1 MRQVPAGSRR
11 SRAAGS
17 SPGPALAPLPV
28 PVPGPGRFRWL
39 PPRSLRPARPLLPLL
54 AVLAASTVL
63 FLAWPGGERGTGRTG
78 GTGGTGGADGPEP
91 LPEPALRSLLARLD
105 PARLWGS
112 LLRPLLHERV
122 PGGPGSR
129 AAREHILSH
138 LRSLGAA
145 WHLELDTFTART
157 PRGPVTF
164 SSVVATA
171 APGDARRLALAC
183 HYDTKVL
190 GDTAGDSGDFVGA
203 TDAAVP
209 CALLLEVAAA
219 LDAHLRD
226 RERQAPPLTL
236 QLLFLDGEEAFEAWS
251 DSDSLYG
258 ARHLAAK
265 MAARG
270 HPAGSEVTAMSL
282 FVLLDLLGAPHP
294 AIHSHCV
301 TVSLCHCQ
309 CQCVTVSLC
318 PCVTLS
324 VPSLSPLSPEPV
336 CAAGPAR
343 CPLSVTVSLCPC
355 VTVSVP
361 VSLCHCQCPRV
372 PVSLCHCHCVTVS
385 LCHCVTVTV
394 SLCPCVTVSLCPCV
408 TVSLCHCQCVP
419 VSLSVSP
426 HCPLCPQSLFVLLD
440 LLGAPHPAIHSHC
453 VTVSLSL
460 CPCVTVSL
468 CHCHCVPVSL
478 CHCVTV
484 TVSLCPCVT
493 VTVSL
498 CHCVTVSLS
507 LCHCVTVSLSLCP
520 CVTVPVSLCHCVPVS
535 LCHCHCVTVSL
546 CHCQCVPVSLS
557 VSPLSPEPVCA
568 AGPAGRPRPRHPQPL
583 PPDPALVLA
592 APRHRAA
599 SPRSPAPPR
608 RPPGPALL
616 PPQPRPRARGGRSRA
631 IPAPRCPR
639 APRDPDAVPAGLAQP
654 WGHRAEPG
662 QGHGDRPGAD
672 PAGVRGGVPAAVTP
686 KTQNPRK

>member
-282 FVLLDLLGAPHP
+282 FVLLDLLGAPGP
-294 AIHSHCV
+294 AIHSHF
-301 TVSLCHCQ
+301 
-309 CQCVTVSLC
+309 
-318 PCVTLS
+318 
-324 VPSLSPLSPEPV
+324 
-336 CAAGPAR
+336 
-343 CPLSVTVSLCPC
+343 
-355 VTVSVP
+355 
-361 VSLCHCQCPRV
+361 
-372 PVSLCHCHCVTVS
+372 
-385 LCHCVTVTV
+385 
-394 SLCPCVTVSLCPCV
+394 
-408 TVSLCHCQCVP
+408 
-419 VSLSVSP
+419 
-426 HCPLCPQSLFVLLD
+426 PQTQRWFLRLHAIEQRLRALRLL
-440 LLGAPHPAIHSHC
+440 
-453 VTVSLSL
+453 
-460 CPCVTVSL
+460 
-468 CHCHCVPVSL
+468 
-478 CHCVTV
+478 
-484 TVSLCPCVT
+484 
-493 VTVSL
+493 
-498 CHCVTVSLS
+498 
-507 LCHCVTVSLSLCP
+507 
-520 CVTVPVSLCHCVPVS
+520 
-535 LCHCHCVTVSL
+535 
-546 CHCQCVPVSLS
+546 
-557 VSPLSPEPVCA
+557 
-568 AGPAGRPRPRHPQPL
+568 R
-583 PPDPALVLA
+583 A
-592 APRHRAA
+592 APPAPPFFRL
-599 SPRSPAPPR
+599 SPAPGPVEDDHVPFLR
-608 RPPGPALL
+608 R
-616 PPQPRPRARGGRSRA
+616 
-631 IPAPRCPR
+631 
-639 APRDPDAVPAGLAQP
+639 
-654 WGHRAEPG
+654 
-662 QGHGDRPGAD
+662 
-672 PAGVRGGVPAAVTP
+672 GVPVLHVIPTPFPRVWHSLGDTEQSLDRDTVTDLARILLVFVAEFL
-686 KTQNPRK
+686 QI